1 VLRSSFEA
9 YVFNILVQFQFKKFD
24 LVRSYQIVVHH
35 GVKPATAYRE
45 MATRSSARL
54 CTADCARYLAAAAVT
69 WRSVLADSTAA
80 LRFLSAAAYV

>member
-1 VLRSSFEA
+1 
-9 YVFNILVQFQFKKFD
+9 
-24 LVRSYQIVVHH
+24 
-35 GVKPATAYRE
+35 
-45 MATRSSARL
+45 MATRSSAQL